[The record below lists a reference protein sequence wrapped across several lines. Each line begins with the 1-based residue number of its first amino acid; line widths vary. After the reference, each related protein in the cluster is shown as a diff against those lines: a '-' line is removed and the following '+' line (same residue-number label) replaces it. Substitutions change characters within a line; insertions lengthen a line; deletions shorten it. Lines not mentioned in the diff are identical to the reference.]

1 LKPSDVVVSCQFPRG
16 CRWLL
21 SVAETQAADQWP
33 KLCLTK
39 RMNTL
44 TFKVSRKSGE
54 YVKPGLLPQNHSAQA
69 HFGVMDGVV
78 VGFFALCV
86 TGLILLLLQ
95 F

>member
-1 LKPSDVVVSCQFPRG
+1 
-16 CRWLL
+16 
-21 SVAETQAADQWP
+21 
-33 KLCLTK
+33 
-39 RMNTL
+39 MNTL